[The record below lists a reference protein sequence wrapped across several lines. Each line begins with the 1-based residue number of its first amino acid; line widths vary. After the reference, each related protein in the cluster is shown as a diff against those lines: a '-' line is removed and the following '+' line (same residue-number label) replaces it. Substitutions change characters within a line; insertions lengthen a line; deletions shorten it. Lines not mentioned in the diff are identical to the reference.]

1 MSRVL
6 FVSTSTTVGGAE
18 KTLFNLATLLDHKAF
33 TVAGVVSLKPEGEYG
48 RRLREAGVKVE
59 SLGAASPRPRDAKTL
74 AAIIDRERPDVVHA
88 LMFSAIQVAR
98 MAKTQASVAFKLVSS
113 PRVNYRTRST
123 LTLAIDRWQKDRDD
137 LLIAECQA
145 SADFLVK
152 RQGYSRER
160 VKVIRNGIETAG
172 WPASKVDRAKHR
184 LELRLGANDLLVGAV
199 GRLDD
204 QKGFDT
210 LIEAMAGLK
219 SFPIKCVILG
229 EGPAR
234 GKLEGLVRKHQLEK
248 SVWLLG
254 ERADVPSWLSAF
266 DVYCLPSRWEG
277 LPNALL
283 EAMALGL
290 PVVASAVD
298 GVPEA
303 VEHEKSGLLVPPDD
317 PKALGAALR
326 RLVTDF
332 ALRGRLGPA
341 AAAVV
346 AEKFTL
352 RRMIAEYEET
362 YRAVLGAP

>member
-18 KTLFNLATLLDHKAF
+18 KTLFNLATLLDHVAF
-33 TVAGVVSLKPEGEYG
+33 QVAGVVSLKPEGDYG

-59 SLGAASPRPRDAKTL
+59 TLGASSARPRDAKAL
-74 AAIIDRERPDVVHA
+74 AAIIDRERPDIVHA
-88 LMFSAIQVAR
+88 LMYQAIQVAR
-98 MAKTQASVAFKLVSS
+98 LAKAKVATPFKLVSS

-123 LTLAIDRWQKDRDD
+123 LTLAFDRWQKDRDD
-137 LLIAECQA
+137 LLISECQA

-152 RQGYSRER
+152 QQGYDAKK

-172 WPASKVDRAKHR
+172 WPASKTDRSQHR

-199 GRLDD
+199 GRLDA
-204 QKGFDT
+204 QKGFDV
-210 LIEAMAGLK
+210 LVEAMAQLK
-219 SFPIKCVILG
+219 TFPIRCVILG

-234 GKLEGLVRKHQLEK
+234 AQLEGLVRKHQLEK

-254 ERADVPSWLSAF
+254 ERADVPAWLSAF
-266 DVYCLPSRWEG
+266 DVYALPSRWEG

-298 GVPEA
+298 GVPE
-303 VEHEKSGLLVPPDD
+303 VLEHEKNGLLVPAERP
-317 PKALGAALR
+317 AALAAAFR
-326 RLVTDF
+326 RLVTEF
-332 ALRGRLGPA
+332 PLRGALGSA
-341 AAAVV
+341 ASATI

-352 RRMIAEYEET
+352 RRMMGEYEET
-362 YRAVLGAP
+362 YKALLGG

>member
-33 TVAGVVSLKPEGEYG
+33 EVAGVVSLKPEGEYAK
-48 RRLREAGVKVE
+48 RLRAAGIKVE
-59 SLGAASPRPRDAKTL
+59 TLGAASARPRDAKAL
-74 AAIIDRERPDVVHA
+74 AAIISRERPDIVHA

-98 MAKTQASVAFKLVSS
+98 MAKPQVGTAFKLVTS

-123 LTLAIDRWQKDRDD
+123 LTLAFDRWQKDRDD

-145 SADFLVK
+145 SADFLIK
-152 RQGYSRER
+152 RQGYAPAK

-172 WPASKVDRAKHR
+172 WPMSKVDRAKHR
-184 LELRLGANDLLVGAV
+184 LELRLGATDLLVGAV

-204 QKGFDT
+204 QKGFDV
-210 LIEAMAGLK
+210 LVEAMAALK
-219 SFPIKCVILG
+219 SFPIKCAVLG

-234 GKLEGLVRKHQLEK
+234 AKLEALVRKHQLEK
-248 SVWLLG
+248 TVWLLG

-266 DVYCLPSRWEG
+266 DVYALPSRWEG

-283 EAMALGL
+283 EAMALSL
-290 PVVASAVD
+290 PVVASSVD
-298 GVPEA
+298 GVPE
-303 VEHEKSGLLVPPDD
+303 VIEHEKTGLLVPPER
-317 PKALGAALR
+317 PKALSDSFR
-326 RLVTDF
+326 RLVTDP
-332 ALRGRLGPA
+332 ALRARLGPA
-341 AAAVV
+341 ASAVI

-352 RRMIAEYEET
+352 RRMIGEYEET
-362 YRAVLGAP
+362 YRKILSS